1 MRKDQFE
8 NKHRNL
14 QLSQAELERKWK
26 LALRE
31 QENQRIFEALQQQ
44 AAAQGLAG
52 GGGNFSAAYMPGDYM
67 AESNDYVD

>member
-1 MRKDQFE
+1 MRRDQFD

-14 QLSQAELERKWK
+14 QLSQAELERKWQ
-26 LALRE
+26 LILRE
-31 QENQRIFEALQQQ
+31 QEERKLYEALQQQ